1 MSNNTFITPAMLA
14 DMSSIQSNIVK
25 CLLYKESNNAF
36 NQDNISINS
45 LPHDVHDKIVEHYKT
60 LLPSKYVLRDWVPRE
75 KLDWYTLSGNP
86 CASELLM
93 EQADY
98 ENTLTEEEYNML
110 IKEKKISWMRVC
122 CINGEAIDILKKY
135 PSKIQWAYL
144 SNNKKQQAVDMIKE
158 RIEYEKI
165 NVPEYY
171 EENRV
176 CINNFSDNENPQIIE
191 FIKERIEYEK
201 GLSEEEYKKI
211 DIYDVLDWSYISAN
225 PNAIDIL
232 KDNIDKI
239 NWFELSSNTNP
250 RAIELLRERAIIE
263 KNMSRID
270 YRRLRNK
277 IDWFNLSIN
286 PNAIDLL
293 KENEDNIMWGYLSGN
308 PNAIDLLE
316 KNKDEIEW
324 SILSINTNPR
334 AIEMLNENQK
344 NIDWFMLSKNPNAIE
359 LLKKNR
365 ENINWRALCINEN
378 AHELIKERVEYEMS
392 LNPEEYKELK
402 YGNKLDWNQLS
413 KNKGLFV
420 AV

>member
-1 MSNNTFITPAMLA
+1 
-14 DMSSIQSNIVK
+14 
-25 CLLYKESNNAF
+25 
-36 NQDNISINS
+36 
-45 LPHDVHDKIVEHYKT
+45 
-60 LLPSKYVLRDWVPRE
+60 
-75 KLDWYTLSGNP
+75 
-86 CASELLM
+86 
-93 EQADY
+93 
-98 ENTLTEEEYNML
+98 
-110 IKEKKISWMRVC
+110 
-122 CINGEAIDILKKY
+122 
-135 PSKIQWAYL
+135 
-144 SNNKKQQAVDMIKE
+144 MIKE

-413 KNKGLFV
+413 KNKGIFV